1 MRTQLKEQ
9 NPYTRETFQALW
21 EISKVVLE
29 TIDFEKSTQQVV
41 NIILGQLG
49 KLRYGY
55 DAIVLTLLDKEKAH
69 LKRIAISRTEKAAT
83 FLKKSP
89 IPFEEIIIPL
99 DAEENF
105 AVKAIKS
112 KKVQTTDKITDIL
125 YPGLPKEWIDSF
137 QVFIGTKTGI
147 VFPILAREKI
157 LGALIFT
164 LNKKES
170 EITNEEWQILET
182 FVGSVGIALDNAL
195 LFRSLKLTT
204 EKLDK
209 ANKRLQEL
217 DKLKDDFVS
226 MASHELRTPM
236 TAIKSYL
243 WMALNKKKQ
252 DLTPDLN
259 RYIFRAFHSTER
271 LINLVNDMLNIS
283 RIESGRI
290 ALNLAEVN
298 PVELVHEVVD
308 EVIPKATELSLN
320 VKVID
325 KQVSRVLCDR
335 DKIHEVII
343 NLIGNSLKFTKSGGS
358 ISITFEEK
366 APFIY
371 ISVTDTGV
379 GLAKVD
385 MDRLF
390 KKFSMIEHSYTAAS
404 ASGGTGLGLYISK
417 SIVVLHKG
425 DITAYSPGREKGSTF
440 TLSLPIAGTSTALE
454 LIKEAPKVTQDSK
467 GLEKKRLGY
476 I

>member
-1 MRTQLKEQ
+1 MPDTPTAYSKK
-9 NPYTRETFQALW
+9 TFEALW
-21 EISKVVLE
+21 EIEKVVLE
-29 TIDFEKSTQQVV
+29 TTDFEESTHKVV
-41 NIILGQLG
+41 NIVLSQLG
-49 KLRYGY
+49 YLQYGY
-55 DAIVLTLLDKEKAH
+55 HVIVLTLLDKDKGE
-69 LKRIAISRTEKAAT
+69 LRRIAISQTEAARK
-83 FLKKSP
+83 FLEASP
-89 IPFEEIIIPL
+89 IPFKDIIIPL
-99 DAEENF
+99 TDRKNLLVRAIEENKLQVTERV
-105 AVKAIKS
+105 ADVLSPAI
-112 KKVQTTDKITDIL
+112 
-125 YPGLPKEWIDSF
+125 GKEWVDNF
-137 QVFIGTKTGI
+137 QQKLGVKTSLVYPVGSKN
-147 VFPILAREKI
+147 KI
-157 LGALIFT
+157 LGAMIFSVTKNKDLI
-164 LNKKES
+164 S
-170 EITNEEWQILET
+170 EEEWIILES
-182 FVGSVGIALDNAL
+182 FVGAVGVALDNAL

-204 EKLDK
+204 AKLDK

-290 ALNLAEVN
+290 ALNLAEVD
-298 PVELVHEVVD
+298 PVELVREVVE
-308 EVIPKATELSLN
+308 EVIPKATELNLN
-320 VKVID
+320 VKVVD
-325 KQVSRVLCDR
+325 RQVSKVLCDR

-343 NLIGNSLKFTKSGGS
+343 NLIGNSLKFTKPQGS

-371 ISVTDTGV
+371 VSVTDTGV
-379 GLAKVD
+379 GLSKED
-385 MDRLF
+385 MERLF
-390 KKFSMIEHSYTAAS
+390 KKFTMIEHSYTAAS

-417 SIVVLHKG
+417 SIVTLHKG

-440 TLSLPIAGTSTALE
+440 TLSLPIAGTSTAFE
-454 LIKEAPKVTQDSK
+454 LIKEAPKVTEDSK

>member
-1 MRTQLKEQ
+1 MDFKEVVQKICDSILSELGYLK
-9 NPYTRETFQALW
+9 
-21 EISKVVLE
+21 
-29 TIDFEKSTQQVV
+29 
-41 NIILGQLG
+41 LGY
-49 KLRYGY
+49 RI
-55 DAIVLTLLDKEKAH
+55 IVLTLADEKKGV
-69 LKRIAISRTEKAAT
+69 LKRISLSQTFEAAKAQAA
-83 FLKKSP
+83 SA
-89 IPFEEIIIPL
+89 IPFHDIEIPL
-99 DAEENF
+99 DAQKNLLIQTLHEKKPRSTHFWPDIFTPVLTPKEAIANQ
-105 AVKAIKS
+105 KASGIKTS
-112 KKVQTTDKITDIL
+112 ML
-125 YPGLPKEWIDSF
+125 YPVTIQDK
-137 QVFIGTKTGI
+137 
-147 VFPILAREKI
+147 A
-157 LGALIFT
+157 LGVLIFSMV
-164 LNKKES
+164 KDEKEVS
-170 EITNEEWQILET
+170 EAEEDLIRGFTDVVGLAVQNAKLYTSLSET
-182 FVGSVGIALDNAL
+182 TA
-195 LFRSLKLTT
+195 
-204 EKLDK
+204 KLDK

-290 ALNLAEVN
+290 ALNLAEVD

-308 EVIPKATELSLN
+308 EVIPKATELNLN

-325 KQVSRVLCDR
+325 RQVSKVLCDR

-343 NLIGNSLKFTKSGGS
+343 NLIGNSLKFTKQGGS

-379 GLAKVD
+379 GLAKED

-417 SIVVLHKG
+417 SIVILHKG

>member
-1 MRTQLKEQ
+1 
-9 NPYTRETFQALW
+9 
-21 EISKVVLE
+21 
-29 TIDFEKSTQQVV
+29 
-41 NIILGQLG
+41 LGY
-49 KLRYGY
+49 RI
-55 DAIVLTLLDKEKAH
+55 IVLTLADEKKGV
-69 LKRIAISRTEKAAT
+69 LKRISLSQTFEAAKAQAA
-83 FLKKSP
+83 SA
-89 IPFEEIIIPL
+89 IPFHDIEIPL
-99 DAEENF
+99 DAQKNLLIQTLHEKKPRSTHFWPDIFTPVLTPKEAIANQ
-105 AVKAIKS
+105 KASGIKTS
-112 KKVQTTDKITDIL
+112 ML
-125 YPGLPKEWIDSF
+125 YPVTIQDK
-137 QVFIGTKTGI
+137 
-147 VFPILAREKI
+147 A
-157 LGALIFT
+157 LGVLIFSMV
-164 LNKKES
+164 KDEKEVS
-170 EITNEEWQILET
+170 EAEEDLIRGFTDVVGLAVQNAKLYTSLSET
-182 FVGSVGIALDNAL
+182 TA
-195 LFRSLKLTT
+195 
-204 EKLDK
+204 KLDK

-290 ALNLAEVN
+290 ALNLAEVD

-308 EVIPKATELSLN
+308 EVIPKATELNLN

-325 KQVSRVLCDR
+325 RQVSKVLCDR

-343 NLIGNSLKFTKSGGS
+343 NLIGNSLKFTKQGGS

-379 GLAKVD
+379 GLAKED

-417 SIVVLHKG
+417 SIVILHKG